1 MHEESSGW
9 FDELDDE
16 EILEAQRRLAESEG
30 VFCEPA
36 SATSVAGAL
45 RDLKQ
50 GKIPAGSTVVCTL
63 TGNGLKDPD
72 AVLRG
77 GLRGVLQVDAERG
90 AVEKV
95 LLERL

>member
-1 MHEESSGW
+1 
-9 FDELDDE
+9 
-16 EILEAQRRLAESEG
+16 

-36 SATSVAGAL
+36 SATSLAGAL

-63 TGNGLKDPD
+63 TGNGMKDPD
-72 AVLRG
+72 VILKD
-77 GLRGVLQVDAERG
+77 GVQDLIQVDAERG
-90 AVEKV
+90 AVERT